1 MGLLAALLLA
11 ACGNKHDKFV
21 SYWQLEGD
29 RDQVGIIT
37 KIDSNTYTLIGL
49 YEIKK
54 GMQGNVL
61 TKMENGDFE
70 LPNNKARIVISE
82 DGKTFRVGSQIW
94 RRITEQQA
102 EEAWKRI
109 EAALTQAKKD
119 REACQSLLNEYSGL
133 NLNQDKATKPQTV
146 QIVRQ
151 GEATPYWFKVNPLY
165 KQQRQKFS
173 TPISSR
179 NTFEYFERKDDQ
191 DKKKRALYEQYR
203 QKAAKITDCSDTFY
217 FNYGFGIRP

>member
-1 MGLLAALLLA
+1 MRYLSVILGLLAALLLA

-21 SYWQLEGD
+21 GYWQLEGD

-70 LPNNKARIVISE
+70 LPNNKARIVMSE

-109 EAALTQAKKD
+109 EAALAQAKKD
-119 REACQSLLNEYSGL
+119 REACQSLLNEY
-133 NLNQDKATKPQTV
+133 
-146 QIVRQ
+146 
-151 GEATPYWFKVNPLY
+151 
-165 KQQRQKFS
+165 KQQRQKL
-173 TPISSR
+173 TTIIDTG
-179 NTFEYFERKDDQ
+179 NTLDYFKRKEEQ
-191 DKKKRALYEQYR
+191 DKKKDALYEQYR
-203 QKAAKITDCSDTFY
+203 QKAAKITDCADTF
-217 FNYGFGIRP
+217 FINHGFGIRP

>member
-1 MGLLAALLLA
+1 MRYLSVILGLLAALLLA

-21 SYWQLEGD
+21 GYWQLEGD

-70 LPNNKARIVISE
+70 LPNNKARIVMSE

-94 RRITEQQA
+94 YRITEQQA

-119 REACQSLLNEYSGL
+119 REACQSLLNEY
-133 NLNQDKATKPQTV
+133 
-146 QIVRQ
+146 
-151 GEATPYWFKVNPLY
+151 
-165 KQQRQKFS
+165 KQQRQKFI
-173 TPISSR
+173 TIIDTG
-179 NTFEYFERKDDQ
+179 NTLDYFKRKAEQ
-191 DKKKRALYEQYR
+191 DKKKDALYEQYR
-203 QKAAKITDCSDTFY
+203 QKASKITDCADTF
-217 FNYGFGIRP
+217 FINHGIGIRP

>member
-1 MGLLAALLLA
+1 MRYLSVILGLLAALLLA

-21 SYWQLEGD
+21 GYWQLEGD

-82 DGKTFRVGSQIW
+82 DGKTFRVGSRIW

-119 REACQSLLNEYSGL
+119 REACQSLLNE
-133 NLNQDKATKPQTV
+133 
-146 QIVRQ
+146 
-151 GEATPYWFKVNPLY
+151 Y

>member
-1 MGLLAALLLA
+1 MRYLSVILGLLAALLLA

-21 SYWQLEGD
+21 GYWQLEGD

-70 LPNNKARIVISE
+70 LPNNKARIVMSE

-109 EAALTQAKKD
+109 EAALAQAKKD
-119 REACQSLLNEYSGL
+119 REACQSLLNEY
-133 NLNQDKATKPQTV
+133 
-146 QIVRQ
+146 
-151 GEATPYWFKVNPLY
+151 
-165 KQQRQKFS
+165 KQQRQKL
-173 TPISSR
+173 TTIIDTG
-179 NTFEYFERKDDQ
+179 NTLDYFKRKEEQ
-191 DKKKRALYEQYR
+191 DKKKDALYKQYR
-203 QKAAKITDCSDTFY
+203 QKASKITDCADTFY
-217 FNYGFGIRP
+217 FNHGFGILP